1 VSDPSQWRR
10 FWQEKGRHT
19 LSDYELDRGTR
30 PRGSEIEALSIQ
42 EQLRFI
48 DPQSRDVVFDAGC
61 GTGVNELLLHSVVQ
75 RIIGMD
81 YSDSGLARC
90 KRRIS
95 ADNIKNVDL
104 IRGDVVA
111 LPLPDSSMDRILCMS
126 VLQFL
131 TSDETR
137 RALQE
142 FARILKP
149 QGTLILHVKNL
160 SSLYLST
167 LWTAKR
173 LLRLAGK
180 QVKLEYFRPY
190 RWYVRELRA
199 AGFQILDYS
208 SFNLL
213 MIEAMP
219 QPLVQFLQ
227 RVELRHHTKF
237 PAFLRR
243 HGSELKIKARIVR
256 TDASHRTPPNSSA
269 SSSRQSSRS

>member
-1 VSDPSQWRR
+1 
-10 FWQEKGRHT
+10 
-19 LSDYELDRGTR
+19 LDRGTR
-30 PRGSEIEALSIQ
+30 PRTSEIETLSVQ
-42 EQLRFI
+42 EQLHFI

-61 GTGVNELLLHSVVQ
+61 GTGVNELLLHSAVQ

-81 YSDSGLARC
+81 YSESGLARC

-95 ADNIKNVDL
+95 ADHITNVDL
-104 IRGDVVA
+104 IRGDVVD
-111 LPLPDSSMDRILCMS
+111 LPLPESSMDRVLCMS

-137 RALQE
+137 RSLQE

-167 LWTAKR
+167 LWAAKR
-173 LLRLAGK
+173 LLMLAGK
-180 QVKLEYFRPY
+180 QVRLEYFRPY

-199 AGFQILDYS
+199 AGFQVLDYS

-213 MIEAMP
+213 MIEGMP
-219 QPLVQFLQ
+219 QRLLQFLQ
-227 RVELRHHTKF
+227 MVELRHHRKF

-243 HGSELKIKARIVR
+243 HGSELKIKARIVK
-256 TDASHRTPPNSSA
+256 TNLSHPTPSNTSA
-269 SSSRQSSRS
+269 SSSHHVSRS